1 MPRIAII
8 GTGTW
13 GTAMA
18 MQVAALER
26 SEVVLWGRDP
36 DKVTRLD
43 ADRRHP
49 RFDER
54 GIPEAVTLTAD
65 PAALTPATLVLWA
78 VPTQHSAA
86 IAERLAPHLPAT
98 TPVVSLAKGLEQAHR
113 RRVSEVLA
121 ATLGDARAYG
131 CLSGPSH
138 AEEVVAGLPVALVAA
153 GPDRVTDPILEHLHG
168 RNLRI
173 YTSTDLVGVELGG
186 ALKNVIAVA
195 AGICDGL
202 RLGDNAKAALL
213 TRGVAEMRRLGRH
226 LGAQD
231 ATFAGLAGIGDLL
244 ATCYSPHGRNRALGL
259 AVARGT
265 EATTHMDRSGMVAEG
280 AWTCRAA
287 VDLGRHHACEMP
299 IASQVASILWDGTNV
314 PAAIDALLRRAAK
327 SEDA

>member
-26 SEVVLWGRDP
+26 SAVVLWGRDP
-36 DKVTRLD
+36 DKIARLD

-49 RFDER
+49 RFDDH
-54 GIPEAVTLTAD
+54 GIPEAVTLSAD
-65 PAALTPATLVLWA
+65 PADLTPATLVLWA

-153 GPDRVTDPILEHLHG
+153 GPDPVTDLVLEHLHG
-168 RNLRI
+168 RNLRV
-173 YTSTDLVGVELGG
+173 YTSPDLVGVELGG
-186 ALKNVIAVA
+186 ALKNVI
-195 AGICDGL
+195 
-202 RLGDNAKAALL
+202 
-213 TRGVAEMRRLGRH
+213 TRGVAEMRRLGRQ

-265 EATTHMDRSGMVAEG
+265 DATTHMDRSGMVAEG

-299 IASQVASILWDGTNV
+299 IASQVASVLWDGTNV